1 MIKPSNRNIL
11 IEIVNNNEE
20 QQQSDIL
27 VPNGA
32 IRQSE
37 YSVGKT
43 LAYSVDC
50 ETGFQTIGR
59 LVIFPTNMAQEI
71 EVNGQKA
78 TFIAENYVLGYVEG

>member
-1 MIKPSNRNIL
+1 MMIMPSNRNIL
-11 IEIVNNNEE
+11 IEIVNNEE
-20 QQQSDIL
+20 QQSDIL
-27 VPNGA
+27 VPNGS
-32 IRQSE
+32 IKRPE
-37 YSVGKT
+37 YSIGKT

-59 LVIFPTNMAQEI
+59 LVIFPSNMIQEI